1 MAAQY
6 LFVYGTL
13 RSDCG
18 AAFGEV
24 MRSQFQLVGRATTQ
38 GRLYNLGHYPGMI
51 LSASAADIVTGEL
64 YRLTGSA
71 EAMAILDRYEESA
84 MSPDSGA
91 EYYRTRRNVLQADGN
106 TLEAWIYIYN
116 RPVDEAGC
124 IPSGDYSRFL
134 ASDG

>member
-1 MAAQY
+1 MADQY

-13 RSDCG
+13 RSDCS
-18 AAFGEV
+18 AAYSELL
-24 MRSQFQLVGRATTQ
+24 RSQFQPAGRATTQ
-38 GRLYNLGHYPGMI
+38 GRLYNIGHYPGMI
-51 LSASAADIVTGEL
+51 LSASAKDVVTGEL
-64 YRLTGSA
+64 YLLTGSA

-91 EYYRTRRNVLQADGN
+91 EYYRTRRKVLQPGGN

-116 RPVDEAGC
+116 WPVAESGF

-134 ASDG
+134 SSVG